1 MANTREIKERISSV
15 KDTMKITNA
24 MYMISSNKL
33 RKAKTALSNTEPYFY
48 TMQAALAYIMK
59 HFPEMQ
65 NKYLDSRQELDL
77 QDRKTGFIVVTADKG
92 LAGAYN
98 HNIIKLATEM
108 IDANKGESFLYVVGQ
123 VGMRYFEKR
132 GSGVDEHFSY
142 TAQSPSLNRARR
154 ISQFIIDKYLNK
166 ELDDVY
172 IIYTRME
179 KNTAEPEI
187 RQLLPIVPKSFI
199 RHRTNIDIHL
209 DDIPLLPSPEAMV
222 TSLVPNCVMGFIYG
236 ALIESY
242 CSEQNMR
249 VMAMQNATDSAK
261 DLLHNLSIEYN
272 RVRQAVITQ
281 EITEISAG
289 ARAQR
294 DKI

>member
-1 MANTREIKERISSV
+1 MANTREIKERISSI

-24 MYMISSNKL
+24 MYMISTNKL
-33 RKAKTALSNTEPYFY
+33 RKAKAALEKTEPYFY
-48 TMQAALAYIMK
+48 TMQSAIAYIMK
-59 HFPEMQ
+59 HFPEI
-65 NKYLDSRQELDL
+65 KHPFFDARPEHDL
-77 QDRKTGFIVVTADKG
+77 TQRRTGFIVVTADKG

-108 IDANKGESFLYVVGQ
+108 LDANKGESSLYVVGQ
-123 VGMRYFEKR
+123 VGMRHFEKH
-132 GSGVDEHFSY
+132 GYSVDEHFMY
-142 TAQSPSLNRARR
+142 TAQNPSLGRARR
-154 ISQFIIDKYLNK
+154 ISEFLIGKYINK
-166 ELDDVY
+166 ELDDIY
-172 IIYTRME
+172 ILYTRMD

-187 RQLLPIVPKSFI
+187 RQLLPIVPESYM
-199 RHRTNIDIHL
+199 RRRTNIDIHL
-209 DDIPLLPSPEAMV
+209 DDIPMLPSPEAMV
-222 TSLVPNCVMGFIYG
+222 TSLVPSCVTGFIYG

-261 DLLHNLSIEYN
+261 EMLNNLSIEYN
-272 RVRQAVITQ
+272 RMRQAAITQ

-294 DKI
+294 KK

>member
-1 MANTREIKERISSV
+1 MANTREIKERISSI

-24 MYMISSNKL
+24 MYMISTNKL
-33 RKAKTALSNTEPYFY
+33 RKAKAALEKTEPYFY
-48 TMQAALAYIMK
+48 TMQSAMAYIMK
-59 HFPEMQ
+59 HFPEI
-65 NKYLDSRQELDL
+65 KHSFFDL
-77 QDRKTGFIVVTADKG
+77 RPERDLTQRRTGFVVVTADKG

-108 IDANKGESFLYVVGQ
+108 LDANKGESSLYVVGQ
-123 VGMRYFEKR
+123 VGMRHFEKH
-132 GSGVDEHFSY
+132 GYSVDEHFMY
-142 TAQSPSLNRARR
+142 TAQNPSLGRARR
-154 ISQFIIDKYLNK
+154 ISEFLINKYINK
-166 ELDDVY
+166 ELDDIY
-172 IIYTRME
+172 ILYTRMDR
-179 KNTAEPEI
+179 NAAEPEI
-187 RQLLPIVPKSFI
+187 RQLLPIVPESYM

-209 DDIPLLPSPEAMV
+209 DDIPMLPSPEAMV
-222 TSLVPNCVMGFIYG
+222 TSLVPSCVTGFIYG

-261 DLLHNLSIEYN
+261 EMLGNLSIEYN
-272 RVRQAVITQ
+272 RMRQAAITQ

-294 DKI
+294 HK